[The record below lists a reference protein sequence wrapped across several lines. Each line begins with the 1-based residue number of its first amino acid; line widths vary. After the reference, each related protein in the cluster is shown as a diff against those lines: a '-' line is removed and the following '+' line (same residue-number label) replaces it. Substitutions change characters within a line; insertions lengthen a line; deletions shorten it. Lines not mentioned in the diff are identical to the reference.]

1 MTLIDQVQKLWSDF
15 LGFISTLVI
24 PDWSA
29 IIGLLPVLILIGVIG
44 PLLTLGIMAWL
55 GFEVS
60 KPRTKIQYDEGTRVA
75 PLDHLG
81 NPIFPAGEPY
91 CPVDGLVYASGATR
105 CDVDKTSLLVRC
117 PKCELIR
124 SAGITTCGNCGLVLQ
139 IEPRALVVASDRPPP
154 GGAAVA

>member
-1 MTLIDQVQKLWSDF
+1 VNLIDQIQKFWGDF
-15 LGFISTLVI
+15 LTFLSTLVI

-29 IIGLLPVLILIGVIG
+29 LIALLPVFILIGLVG

-55 GFEVS
+55 GFEVT
-60 KPRTKIQYDEGTRVA
+60 KPRTQIKYEEGTRVA

-91 CPVDGLVYASGATR
+91 CPVDGLIYRSGATR
-105 CDVDKTSLLVRC
+105 CDVDKTPLLVRC

-139 IEPRALVVASDRPPP
+139 IQPRALVVATDRPPP
-154 GGAAVA
+154 GGAAAA